1 MNIKKTLFFFAFISS
16 FLYADSIISPDSLPA
31 LAKDFL
37 QKNFKAQISLVLE
50 DKNSYEVYLNDGTEL
65 EFDIDG
71 SWREIEAKLT
81 PINVDILPYHLATIV
96 KNEFPNMLLKEVE
109 KKINYYKIE
118 FANGF
123 ELVIDF
129 NGAILYKEFDD

>member
-81 PINVDILPYHLATIV
+81 PINADILPYHLATIV